1 MEQVLDAPR
10 VIEDAATCISFS
22 PGRAGAS
29 VCRLQSL
36 VSPIFDRDLREH
48 NNGRCFCTGQ
58 RFEET
63 VIGGLDG
70 HNR

>member
-1 MEQVLDAPR
+1 MQQVLDAPR
-10 VIEDAATCISFS
+10 VIEDAATCISFL
-22 PGRAGAS
+22 PGEQALRCVACS
-29 VCRLQSL
+29 RLYRQS
-36 VSPIFDRDLREH
+36 SIEILREH

-63 VIGGLDG
+63 VIGGFDG